1 MPAKPLSLALPRGM
15 RIFTI
20 IWFGQLISTLGS
32 GLSGFSLGVRVY
44 DASRST
50 TLFAVSLLVYILP
63 TILMAPL
70 AGVLADR
77 WDRRRVMILSDSL
90 AGVATLGVFLVV
102 LSGELQIWQIYIA
115 QFLLSTANTFQ
126 WPAYAAA
133 TSQLVPKEHLGRAAG
148 MSQVGEAIS
157 SLISP
162 AVAGVLYVTAG
173 LKLILS
179 IDILTYFFALAT
191 LLLVRF
197 PKPMTTEEGSMG
209 QGGFWKEAIYG
220 WHYIRQRPGLLHLQL
235 VWAAINFTASV
246 SIALFTPMI
255 LEITTPDVLGY
266 ITSIASAGFLL
277 GTLVLSAW
285 GGPQRKIF
293 GTYAFETLIGL
304 SFVITGLSASI
315 PLVTAGYLLGLFA
328 MPITNGCTQA
338 IWLRK
343 VAQDVQGRVFA
354 VRRMIAF
361 SMIPLAYLASGPLS
375 EKVFIPLLVEG
386 GPLADSLGRIFGTGP
401 GRGIGLMYSFCGLL
415 YMLIALIVI
424 IDPRIRRM
432 ELELP
437 DPVARAQENGL
448 TVSDPA

>member
-1 MPAKPLSLALPRGM
+1 MPAKTLAVTIPREM
-15 RIFTI
+15 RTFTF
-20 IWFGQLISTLGS
+20 IWLGQLVSTLGS
-32 GLSGFSLGVRVY
+32 GLSGFALGVRVY
-44 DASRST
+44 DSTRST
-50 TLFAVSLLVYILP
+50 TLFAISLLVYILP
-63 TILMAPL
+63 TILVAPV

-90 AGVATLGVFLVV
+90 AGAATLGILLIVFT
-102 LSGELQIWQIYIA
+102 SELQIWQIYIA

-126 WPAYAAA
+126 WPAYTAA
-133 TSQLVPKEHLGRAAG
+133 TSQLVPKEQLGRAAG

-162 AVAGVLYVTAG
+162 AVAGALYVTAG

-179 IDILTYFFALAT
+179 IDILTYLFALAT

-197 PKPMTTEEGSMG
+197 PKPMATDEGAQG
-209 QGGFWKEAIYG
+209 QGSFLKEALYG
-220 WHYIRQRPGLLHLQL
+220 WHYLRQRPGLLHLQM
-235 VWAAINFTASV
+235 VWAVINFTASV

-266 ITSIASAGFLL
+266 ITSIASIGFLL
-277 GTLVLSAW
+277 GTLVMSAW
-285 GGPQRKIF
+285 GGPKRKIF
-293 GTYAFETLIGL
+293 GTYTFESVIGL

-315 PLVTAGYLLGLFA
+315 PLVTAGYWLGLFA

-386 GPLADSLGRIFGTGP
+386 GPLADSLGRVFGTGP
-401 GRGIGLMYSFCGLL
+401 GRGIGLMYCCFGLL
-415 YMLIALIVI
+415 YMLIAQVVI
-424 IDPRIRRM
+424 LDPRIRRM

-437 DPVARAQENGL
+437 DPAARVTERE
-448 TVSDPA
+448 PATGNPT